1 MGTPLPRLVAEEEV
15 FPLLEKTLLWF
26 KANAFQK
33 ERLGVALD
41 RIGVEKAIAQIL
53 DSDELLERK
62 DEILAAPVLTRK

>member
-1 MGTPLPRLVAEEEV
+1 M
-15 FPLLEKTLLWF
+15 WF